1 MSTSGKSCCLLNTL
15 AWTTAVLI
23 LATVGFSFWNQSYA
37 VKVAQSQGSIANG
50 QKAAE
55 ILKQLTIRVAQGS
68 DVDPELR
75 KLLIKYDLKASL
87 MVDGK
92 RRDYP

>member
-1 MSTSGKSCCLLNTL
+1 MTTPGKSCWLLNSL
-15 AWTTAVLI
+15 GWSAAVLI
-23 LATVGFSFWNQSYA
+23 LATIGFSFWNQSYA
-37 VKVAQSQGSIANG
+37 AKIAQSQASIANG

-55 ILKQLTIRVAQGS
+55 ILKQLTVRVAQGS

>member
-1 MSTSGKSCCLLNTL
+1 MISLGWL
-15 AWTTAVLI
+15 AAVLI
-23 LATVGFSFWNQSYA
+23 LTTVGFSLWNQSLA
-37 VKVAQSQGSIANG
+37 AQVAQHQTVVGNG

-55 ILKQLTIRVAQGS
+55 ILKQLTVRVAQGS
-68 DVDPELR
+68 DMDPELR
-75 KLLIKYDLKASL
+75 KLLIKYDLNASL